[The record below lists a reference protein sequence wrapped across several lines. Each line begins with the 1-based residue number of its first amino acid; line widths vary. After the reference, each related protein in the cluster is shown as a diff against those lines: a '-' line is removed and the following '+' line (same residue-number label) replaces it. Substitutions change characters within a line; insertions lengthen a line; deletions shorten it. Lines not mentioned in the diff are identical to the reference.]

1 LKSEVLS
8 RNARL
13 NVLKMIYQSKGSHIG
28 SALSVIDILS
38 VLYNGVLNVNPKY
51 PDYKNRD
58 RFILSKGHA
67 CVGLYAVLAEC
78 GFISKKLLE
87 EYGDNSSI
95 LMNHA
100 SHKVCGV
107 EHSTGA
113 LGHGLPV
120 GVGKALVAKMNNF
133 RWKTFV
139 LLSDG
144 EMQEGSNWEAIMF
157 AAHHNLD
164 NIVAIIDYNNLQS
177 LDSVDKT
184 LNINP
189 LNKKFT
195 SFGWNVEEIE
205 GHNHEGLKE
214 TLTLLKNQKGAPSVV
229 IAHTIKGK
237 GVTYMENNIKWHYK
251 TPSYQE
257 YIEAINEIKSA

>member
-1 LKSEVLS
+1 MKSEILS

-13 NVLKMIYQSKGSHIG
+13 HVLKMIYKSKGSHIG
-28 SALSVIDILS
+28 SALSIIDILS
-38 VLYNGVLNVNPKY
+38 VLYNGVLDINPTS
-51 PDYKNRD
+51 PDYKDRD

-87 EYGDNSSI
+87 EYGNDSSI

-133 RWKTFV
+133 QWKTFV

-157 AAHHNLD
+157 AAHHKLD
-164 NIVAIIDYNNLQS
+164 NIVAIIDFNNLQS

-205 GHNHEGLKE
+205 GHDHERLKE
-214 TLTLLKNQKGAPSVV
+214 TLTLVKNQKGAPSVV

-251 TPSYQE
+251 TPNYKE

>member
-1 LKSEVLS
+1 MKSEVLS

-13 NVLKMIYQSKGSHIG
+13 NVLKMIYKSKGSHIG
-28 SALSVIDILS
+28 SALSIIDILS
-38 VLYNGVLNVNPKY
+38 VLYNGILNINPKS
-51 PDYKNRD
+51 PDYKGRD

-87 EYGDNSSI
+87 EYGEDSSI

-100 SHKVCGV
+100 NHKVCGV

-120 GVGKALVAKMNNF
+120 GVGKAMVAKMNNLQ
-133 RWKTFV
+133 WKTFV

-157 AAHHNLD
+157 AAHHKLD
-164 NIVAIIDYNNLQS
+164 NLVAIVDYNNLQS
-177 LDSVDKT
+177 LGSVDKI

-189 LNKKFT
+189 LKKKIA
-195 SFGWNVEEIE
+195 SFGWNVKEVE
-205 GHNHEGLKE
+205 GHNHEMLEE
-214 TLTLLKNQKGAPSVV
+214 TLTLAKNQKGAPTVV
-229 IAHTIKGK
+229 IAHTTKGK
-237 GVTYMENNIKWHYK
+237 GVAYMENNIKWHYR
-251 TPSYQE
+251 TPNYKE
-257 YIEAINEIKSA
+257 YIEAMNEIKSA

>member
-1 LKSEVLS
+1 
-8 RNARL
+8 
-13 NVLKMIYQSKGSHIG
+13 MIYKSKGSHIG
-28 SALSVIDILS
+28 SALSIIDILS
-38 VLYNGVLNVNPKY
+38 VLYNGVLDIDPTS
-51 PDYKNRD
+51 PDYKHRD

-67 CVGLYAVLAEC
+67 CVGLYAILAEC
-78 GFISKKLLE
+78 GFINKKLLD
-87 EYGDNSSI
+87 EYGGNSSI

-133 RWKTFV
+133 QWKTFV

-157 AAHHNLD
+157 AAHHKLD
-164 NIVAIIDYNNLQS
+164 NIIAIIDYNNLQS

-189 LNKKFT
+189 LSKKFT
-195 SFGWNVEEIE
+195 SFGWNVEEID
-205 GHNHEGLKE
+205 GHNHEGLKK
-214 TLTLLKNQKGAPSVV
+214 TLSFVKNQKGAPSAV
-229 IAHTIKGK
+229 IANTIKGK
-237 GVTYMENNIKWHYK
+237 GVSYMENNIKWHYRA
-251 TPSYQE
+251 PNYQE